1 MLLNAGPSLQPIFE
15 TLKIF
20 KIYNCV
26 EVSDRENLNA
36 GVCSAPVEVRGL
48 FPSGCQGSNSGPQHS
63 VLLPAEPSCQS
74 FIEIFSSYFKLCFI
88 VHTNAYVSQGL
99 ETLYCS
105 YYQFFFWRCHH
116 N

>member
-1 MLLNAGPSLQPIFE
+1 MLLNAGPFLQPIFE

-26 EVSDRENLNA
+26 EVSDGENLNA

-63 VLLPAEPSCQS
+63 VRFYLLSHLADPSLK
-74 FIEIFSSYFKLCFI
+74 FLVAILSSVL
-88 VHTNAYVSQGL
+88 
-99 ETLYCS
+99 LYT
-105 YYQFFFWRCHH
+105 QMHMFLRV
-116 N
+116 